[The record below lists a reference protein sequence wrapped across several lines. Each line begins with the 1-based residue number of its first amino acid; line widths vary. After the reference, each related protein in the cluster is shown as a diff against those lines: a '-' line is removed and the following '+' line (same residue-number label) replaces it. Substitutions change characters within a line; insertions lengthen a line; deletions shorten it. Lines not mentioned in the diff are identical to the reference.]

1 MKILH
6 KMTGWI
12 KKTGN
17 SKPLFSRWRDFYH
30 LARLDRPIGTY
41 LLLWPTLWALWL
53 AADGTPSFHN
63 FVVFSLGV
71 ILTRSAGCVINDY
84 ADRHYDGDVKRTRER
99 PLVTGKIKPEEALTF
114 AGIMFVVAFLLVLTT
129 NRFTVALSVV
139 GLMLACIYPFAKR
152 FTHLPQVVLGAA
164 FSWSI
169 PMAYAAETGNISN
182 HAWLL
187 FCANLLWIVAYDT
200 QYAMVDRD
208 DDLKIGIK
216 STAILFGELDNFMIV
231 LFQLLSL
238 ITLVLL
244 SIQLEFTWP
253 FYITV
258 VLAIYGF
265 MQQYLLTRNR
275 ERENCFKAFLSNHWI
290 GAILFLGFVS
300 VV

>member
-1 MKILH
+1 MKILREMAGIV
-6 KMTGWI
+6 KNG
-12 KKTGN
+12 GSSN
-17 SKPLFSRWRDFYH
+17 PLFSRWRDFYQ
-30 LARLDRPIGTY
+30 LARMDRPIGTY

-71 ILTRSAGCVINDY
+71 ILTRSAGCVINDW
-84 ADRHYDGDVKRTRER
+84 ADRDYDGDVKRTENR
-99 PLVTGKIKPEEALTF
+99 PLVMGKVKPNEAVIF
-114 AGIMFVVAFLLVLTT
+114 AGVMFLVAFFLVLTT
-129 NRFTVALSVV
+129 NFYTVGLSVV
-139 GLMLACIYPFAKR
+139 GLMLACLYPFAKR

-169 PMAYAAETGNISN
+169 PMAFAAETGTINN

-187 FCANLLWIVAYDT
+187 FFANLLWIVAYDT

-231 LFQLLSL
+231 LFQTLSL

-244 SIQLEFTWP
+244 SIQLEFAWP
-253 FYITV
+253 FYITLI
-258 VLAIYGF
+258 LALTGF
-265 MQQYLLTRNR
+265 VRQYLLTRDR

-290 GAILFLGFVS
+290 GAALFLGFTAS
-300 VV
+300 L